1 MYTRKG
7 NLADLCWTLCSE
19 VLSGW
24 CLLGASLTSVLNSQ
38 MHECRWSE
46 RTLGHCAKDR
56 SYITLKP
63 RVVMEG
69 RSGRF
74 YTEMKARMVV
84 LFISLI
90 YRQNFVFTVFIDFIH
105 IIWLFA
111 VLCVRDKKLVS
122 CALPSVS
129 RTFLY
134 VKLKGQAAFW
144 MRFHNEAMFTAT
156 HWPSSFV
163 PLCVCVCARAFSV
176 ALCFYFLCSS
186 SCVLFSLLFSPS
198 PLLPPPLT
206 VYDKCCF

>member
-1 MYTRKG
+1 MYTRKWPISAERSVQRFCQ
-7 NLADLCWTLCSE
+7 AD
-19 VLSGW
+19 
-24 CLLGASLTSVLNSQ
+24 AFSVLNSQ

-105 IIWLFA
+105 IIWLSA

-163 PLCVCVCARAFSV
+163 PVCVFSV

-198 PLLPPPLT
+198 SHSPPSPLT